1 MNWLD
6 CASVEAIPGKVSGAP
21 IIKGTRVPVQT
32 VIDNFNAGVTEA
44 EISDL
49 YDVPLAS
56 VKSVI
61 KFSRATHGSG
71 HF

>member
-6 CASVEAIPGKVSGAP
+6 CTSVEAIPGKVSGAP
-21 IIKGTRVPVQT
+21 IVKGTRVPAQT
-32 VIDNFNAGVTEA
+32 IVDNFNAGVTES
-44 EISDL
+44 EIADL

-61 KFSRATHGSG
+61 RFSKEAHESRP
-71 HF
+71 F